1 MHKKYMNYADKEKKD
16 LPWDFI
22 RLAMASVANLA
33 VIPIQDYLCLG
44 SEARINKPSTLG
56 TNWKWRLRPGELTDE
71 VLEKMY
77 DMTKLYGRLS

>member
-1 MHKKYMNYADKEKKD
+1 
-16 LPWDFI
+16 
-22 RLAMASVANLA
+22 MASVANLA

>member
-1 MHKKYMNYADKEKKD
+1 MNYADKEKKD